1 MSFQENLA
9 DINRLMDSGKYK
21 EVIEK
26 VKSMYELQ
34 TLSEQDINELDK
46 LQCIILSK
54 KGEFKQAV
62 ELASELIQK
71 NAESNQIENE
81 IEFSVIKISALV
93 FSGASQRCF
102 VT

>member
-1 MSFQENLA
+1 
-9 DINRLMDSGKYK
+9 MDSGKYK

-93 FSGASQRCF
+93 FSGAS
-102 VT
+102 VMLWT